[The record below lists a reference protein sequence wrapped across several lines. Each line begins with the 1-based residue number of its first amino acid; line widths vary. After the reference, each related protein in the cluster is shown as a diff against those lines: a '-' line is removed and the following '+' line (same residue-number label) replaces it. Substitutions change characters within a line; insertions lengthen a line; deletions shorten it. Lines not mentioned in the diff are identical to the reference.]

1 MTDLVLIWTPGI
13 IISFCGAVIVAISVG
28 FALNQYF
35 RNYKHML
42 YFAFMWGF
50 WFVWML
56 FQGIS
61 DLLVSD
67 LVLSTNLHFVCFYAL
82 VGIGYTTVLFVD
94 AVSRTSLDP
103 LKLILVTLASGAVIL
118 FSFDGDAIIINTEG
132 ILPYPTMNGRFRFAN
147 LILMF
152 LIVAMLI
159 YVNLK
164 ILLNTPKN
172 LIKFSRINLAGVV
185 LYGVF
190 PVLIQ
195 FTDLEHFI
203 PGIANI
209 SIAFGVTIGTY
220 ALIKQPQ
227 TAFIL
232 PFKAYRLVIV
242 DTDVGMPIYSYE
254 FMSSGEKFKEG
265 VFSGFIKALG
275 TLFDFTLDK
284 GKVRE
289 IHLDEAVLIL
299 HSSDSNP
306 LVSILI
312 ANKSSP
318 SLLKAF
324 QAFSINLYSEMFQN
338 YQYSPELDNFSFIGD
353 YVTKYF
359 SFIPRE

>member
-28 FALNQYF
+28 FALNQFY

-50 WFVWML
+50 WFIWML

-61 DLLVSD
+61 DLVVSD

-118 FSFDGDAIIINTEG
+118 FSFDEDAIIIDTEG
-132 ILPYPTMNGRFRFAN
+132 ILSYPTMYGRFRFAN
-147 LILMF
+147 LVLMG

-164 ILLNTPKN
+164 ILFNTPKN
-172 LIKFSRINLAGVV
+172 LMKYSRFNIAGVFF
-185 LYGVF
+185 YGAF
-190 PVLIQ
+190 PVIIQ
-195 FTDLEHFI
+195 FTDLEHYL
-203 PGIANI
+203 PGIANV
-209 SIAFGVTIGTY
+209 SIALGVTIGTY

-227 TAFIL
+227 IAFIL
-232 PFKAYRLVIV
+232 PFKAYRILVV
-242 DTDVGMPIYSYE
+242 DTDVGMPIYSHE
-254 FMSSGEKFKEG
+254 FSSSAEKFKEG
-265 VFSGFIKALG
+265 VFSGFVKALG

-299 HSSDSNP
+299 HSSDSKP

-318 SLLKAF
+318 SLMKAF
-324 QAFSINLYSEMFQN
+324 QAFSTNLYHEKFQN
-338 YQYSPELDNFSFIGD
+338 YTYSPELGNFSFIVD

-359 SFIPRE
+359 SFIPMD